1 MTFIVRTR
9 LGDIDVNPKNH
20 PMGRRELL
28 ERARRLVKRAI
39 QEGEGAH
46 VFEKANGRE
55 AAVDVMSGEYI
66 RTGSPVNMVAA
77 GLQKRGGAGAGSHR
91 TRTRD
96 VSTGRARSGRHG
108 GRAGMIEHENPH
120 ERPKRGQ
127 TKRPDSAT
135 WKEMT
140 PEQKAEIDRQI
151 AFELLA
157 RIQDV
162 DEASLLSVMQEGGLP
177 TYPEE
182 AEPVNPFK
190 LHIYSDIPD
199 VKAAAEALHI
209 PVEGVPAV
217 KQGDAPP
224 WESVISI
231 DRVGQSKGN
240 IFVLTYPDTAP
251 RVMAKSKAFKWPA
264 LELLAQWLRD
274 TPEKGGVRRVL
285 VYSRRPGSKGF
296 DPVAYP
302 AIGDAIYFL
311 GKLPELQPEVLRESI
326 LRAPF
331 SGRVVDIKAGSV
343 TIEDPT
349 NFGPAYA
356 DIATKVALAKAELFD
371 LRSRASVETQQVIKM
386 RDRIAEA
393 RAAAAVG
400 LTSKNPEVIQ
410 EAKST
415 LAQLDLQLSSLNDE
429 RKRARGLDAAD
440 TAYEKA
446 YNAFYGNAEERIKPF
461 GKIQT
466 VIQPLV
472 PALAYEANADYPS
485 LTSNGTLLEVQRAA
499 KALFGADIPNPSIG
513 VSAAPDGALWGATLY
528 ARNSFDKTAVA
539 EALGQIGTLIKEREN
554 DEHNLDILTRG
565 DPLSKPLIDAARE
578 RLRKRDPNPTVG
590 QARARAIGDVE
601 FRLNKTHAEI
611 GRLEAFLR
619 EKTARRLTFRG
630 KIQRRS
636 TLIAGSQTAP
646 LADGIELGASVT
658 KGQAVT
664 RVPERTTDG
673 LPRSKA
679 ETFIVP
685 NAAYLQRGDEPYV
698 AAMFDKTPSNSHVR
712 SVLVR
717 EKTRLPPDGVGSLM
731 VQVEGEPK
739 TVYVTPVGGGPVT
752 VAAAIQMYGG
762 ATNLLQK
769 IGAITGAA
777 HEGQTPQQRAVMALS
792 PTDVAGISRDV
803 FPTDMVMQRWLRG
816 DAPAYVLELS
826 TQPPV
831 GTTTRISTPTHL
843 EPMSASGGKKVAVS
857 RIAHLCMYGFYQ
869 DYVLDITPVETFGP
883 QDLMEDIP
891 EDASDRDKRF
901 NTAIA
906 RAGRMISKVNSRA
919 QAWIAK
925 VQAIQGNKARVE
937 AFVDVEH
944 MTAAA
949 KAAQRYGLNVNATS
963 PSDFSPRFVDSLV
976 YRILGRRLRERLEL
990 KDETGKTGLQL
1001 LAQLEEERPTE
1012 ASWLKLAEAARRVDP
1027 EARVDADGKPMT
1039 TKMFLARLMPNG
1051 VLSGVKA
1058 IQETVAAQEAGK
1070 LTKEEANARIA
1081 EVNAATT
1088 STAFSYAVTP
1098 FDVYKAIVSGRK
1110 AKLEPAVIT
1119 DPMAEVLLVAI
1130 PKPDADGLSMGA
1142 FEVVIV
1148 DGVPRKGAGGKQ
1160 LTKKINAFCRIGEIG
1175 YVSKDMPASKDVTQ
1189 ARKDLANAQA
1199 LSYQAG
1205 LAAARRGESTVERG
1219 VHVGRGISPRSE
1231 RSGMV
1236 LSPGASIERGK
1247 GSGGPASYGTLSSG
1261 AGQSRMDLI
1270 LMRYED
1276 MFPAEAANVQ
1286 AIRGKQASARDIA
1299 EDEQE
1304 KIIRAEMVMGTGP
1317 LLTVKQRDAQVALA
1331 RAREEAARLAELQYM
1346 EERAKQTGPRRKGL
1360 LNNPGYR
1367 AELTYPWR
1375 QNPPPDY
1382 ESLFTALSGATERE
1396 AKFAKDLASAL
1407 IKLAANTKA
1416 ELNQEENTAL
1426 KGAGYLLAILTM
1438 GFRSIGDV
1446 GNTSSEVVQEM
1457 LDEVLKIEFIKSL
1470 SAEAEP
1476 SFTVKGIKYP
1486 VTGPQRKALADGMLA
1501 GPLYS
1506 VGANGVLAPR
1516 NDASVNALFTRGLR
1530 WAAWIDVRST
1540 VRVFEAETTA
1550 ITKNSRSSPSSRLP
1564 YDPVALVQQLRDT
1577 PPDRLNNAARVLVE
1591 STVNGVN
1598 KVVASS
1604 PYAFVL
1610 TPASL
1615 ALLTSPQG
1623 AVSAVG
1629 SIMELRGRAEKAY
1642 DDFLSALLPARGEA
1656 EQRPEILRTLQQRYE
1671 QAVAELQRRLQAL
1684 EQSGQRFDEEAAIA
1698 SASEAAVVHR
1708 LVGRTGDDRRPGTR
1722 DDRLT
1727 QLRGPVARHLG
1738 MRGRPL
1744 IPVDSRLLES
1754 KGLQPMDYGE
1764 GYTLSSRPSLQEFS
1778 TLITQVTAKAATRP
1792 VATATLM
1799 CRPGNRTV
1807 GEFAAPLNRYK
1818 PTGWDEM
1825 QFGNVIWISPD
1836 SRLVRLY
1843 RMGAPVCVLRRHAG
1857 EPMQDFLDEVAE
1869 NWNLWLTDPVHQR
1882 QGRDLAQVVWMGQS
1896 GAKNGLMYR
1905 LNSKADQGRP
1915 LSRNVMAKRMARAGV
1930 SLAKESGELI
1940 APSGALLD
1948 TKTKE
1953 GMIKRW
1959 SDNAATIEA
1968 DANMFLTAMREK
1980 KLVSLREV
1988 DEVLERL
1995 FGGESAQVAG
2005 AKASREAKPD
2015 LIVLTPPR
2023 APGDTRHLLKGYET
2037 LPVSIKPV
2045 VDFLVGKGDA
2055 STVRVYDQWYN
2066 SVGNTRIFSLEAALD
2081 EVRPSS
2087 RAKAGTGDESALA
2100 AAMNSAGN
2108 SLTTTLLLT
2117 RIIAGL
2123 GPKLD
2128 IVAPMPAGRAL
2139 SDVVSMQEQLAQ
2151 KEKGVITFSPAA
2163 QVLQE
2168 AQKEALLKVTLS
2180 AYAPVLIVDLGEQSN
2195 EASGGGAGMDLLAA
2209 TANIL
2214 SDAGPVPPI
2223 LYLTAKQSA
2232 PSARQVEGLRK
2243 QIADKLKVDASE
2255 VPIMYATYATL
2266 PSYTPQLVA
2275 KIANPKRRNPRQRE
2289 VRQVASLYMRTYP
2302 FLG

>member
-28 ERARRLVKRAI
+28 ERARRLVKRAL
-39 QEGEGAH
+39 QEGEGAS

-66 RTGSPVNMVAA
+66 RTGSPVNLVAA
-77 GLQKRGGAGAGSHR
+77 GLQKRGGAGAGSHH

-108 GRAGMIEHENPH
+108 GRAGMIEHENPD

-140 PEQKAEIDRQI
+140 DEQKAEIDRQI

-162 DEASLLSVMQEGGLP
+162 DEASLLSVMQEGGVP
-177 TYPEE
+177 SYPE
-182 AEPVNPFK
+182 APEPVNPFN

-224 WESVISI
+224 WESVIAI
-231 DRVGQSKGN
+231 DREGQRTDDT
-240 IFVLTYPDTAP
+240 FVLTYPDKAP
-251 RVMAKSKAFKWPA
+251 RVLMAESKTFKWPA

-274 TPEKGGVRRVL
+274 TPEKGGVRSIL
-285 VYSRRPGSKGF
+285 VYSRRPGTKGF

-311 GKLPELQPEVLRESI
+311 GLLPELQPEVLRESI

-331 SGRVVDIKAGSV
+331 SGRVVDIKEGSI
-343 TIEDPT
+343 TLEDPT
-349 NFGPAYA
+349 NFGPEYA

-371 LRSRASVETQQVIKM
+371 LRSRASDETQQVIKT

-415 LAQLDLQLSSLNDE
+415 LARLDLQLSSLNDE

-440 TAYEKA
+440 TAYEQA

-461 GKIQT
+461 GKTQT

-472 PALAYEANADYPS
+472 PALGYEAHADYPS
-485 LTSNGTLLEVQRAA
+485 LTSKGTLIEVQRAA
-499 KALFGADIPNPSIG
+499 KALFGANIPNPSIG
-513 VSAAPDGALWGATLY
+513 VSAPPDGALWGATLY

-539 EALGQIGTLIKEREN
+539 EALGRIGTLIKEREN
-554 DEHNLDILTRG
+554 DEHNLDILTRA
-565 DPLSKPLIDAARE
+565 DPLATPLIEAARE

-611 GRLEAFLR
+611 NRVEAFLR

-646 LADGIELGASVT
+646 LAEGIELGASVT

-664 RVPERTTDG
+664 RVPERRTEG
-673 LPRSKA
+673 LPRIKA
-679 ETFIVP
+679 DTFIVP
-685 NAAYLQRGDEPYV
+685 NAAYLQRADETYV
-698 AAMFDKTPSNSHVR
+698 AALFDKTPSNSHVR

-717 EKTRLPPDGVGSLM
+717 EKTRLTPDGVGSLM

-752 VAAAIQMYGG
+752 ISAAIQMYGG

-769 IGAITGAA
+769 IGAITEAA
-777 HEGQTPQQRAVMALS
+777 HEKQTPQQREVMALT
-792 PTDVAGISRDV
+792 PAEVAGISRDV
-803 FPTDMVMQRWLRG
+803 FPTDQVMQRWLRG
-816 DAPAYVLELS
+816 EAPAYVLELS
-826 TQPPV
+826 TKPPA
-831 GTTTRISTPTHL
+831 GTTSRIRTPTHL
-843 EPMSASGGKKVAVS
+843 EPMSSSGGKKIAVS
-857 RIAHLCMYGFYQ
+857 RIAHLCIYGFYQ

-883 QDLMEDIP
+883 QDLMEGVP

-906 RAGRMISKVNSRA
+906 RADKMISKVNSRA

-925 VQAIQGNKARVE
+925 VQAIKGTKPRAE
-937 AFVDVEH
+937 AFIDVEH
-944 MTAAA
+944 MIAAA
-949 KAAQRYGLNVNATS
+949 KASQRYGLNVNATS

-976 YRILGRRLRERLEL
+976 YRILGRRLRERLEQ

-1001 LAQLEEERPTE
+1001 LAQLEEERPRE

-1027 EARVDADGKPMT
+1027 EARVDTDSKPMT
-1039 TKMFLARLMPNG
+1039 TKMFLAKLMPNG
-1051 VLSGVKA
+1051 ALSGVKT

-1081 EVNAATT
+1081 EANGPA
-1088 STAFSYAVTP
+1088 TAFSYAVTP
-1098 FDVYKAIVSGRK
+1098 FDIYKAIVIGRK
-1110 AKLEPAVIT
+1110 AKLEPAVIS

-1142 FEVVIV
+1142 VEVVIV

-1175 YVSKDMPASKDVTQ
+1175 YVSKDMPTSKDVTQ
-1189 ARKDLANAQA
+1189 AKRDLANAQV

-1247 GSGGPASYGTLSSG
+1247 GSGGPASYGTLSSS

-1270 LMRYED
+1270 LMRYEE
-1276 MFPAEAANVQ
+1276 MFPLEAANIQ

-1304 KIIRAEMVMGTGP
+1304 KIIRAEMVMDTGP
-1317 LLTVKQRDAQVALA
+1317 LLTVKQRDAQLVLERA
-1331 RAREEAARLAELQYM
+1331 RAEAARLAEIQYI
-1346 EERAKQTGPRRKGL
+1346 EERKQAGGPRKRGL
-1360 LNNPGYR
+1360 LNNPGYK
-1367 AELTYPWR
+1367 AELAYPWR
-1375 QNPPPDY
+1375 QNPPDY
-1382 ESLFTALSGATERE
+1382 GSLFTVLDGATANE
-1396 AKFAKDLASAL
+1396 AKFAKALPSAL
-1407 IKLAANTKA
+1407 VKLAKDTKA
-1416 ELNQEENTAL
+1416 ELTSDEITAL
-1426 KGAGYLLAILTM
+1426 KGSGYLLAILTL
-1438 GFRSIGDV
+1438 GFRSIGDI
-1446 GNTSSEVVQEM
+1446 GNTSSEVVGEM
-1457 LDEVLKIEFIKSL
+1457 LDQVLKSEFIKSL
-1470 SAEAEP
+1470 SAEADP
-1476 SFTVKGIKYP
+1476 FFIVNRTKYS
-1486 VTGPQRKALADGMLA
+1486 VTGPQRKGLRDGMLA

-1506 VGANGVLAPR
+1506 VGADGVLAPR
-1516 NDASVNALFTRGLR
+1516 NDASVLALFSRGLR
-1530 WAAWIDVRST
+1530 WAAWTDVRST
-1540 VRVFEAETTA
+1540 VKVFETETAA
-1550 ITKNSRSSPSSRLP
+1550 IAKDSRSSPSSRLS
-1564 YDPVALVQQLRDT
+1564 YDPVKLVQQLRDT
-1577 PPDRLNNAARVLVE
+1577 PTDSLNNAARVLVE
-1591 STVNGVN
+1591 STLNE
-1598 KVVASS
+1598 VVPSS
-1604 PYAFVL
+1604 PYALVL
-1610 TPASL
+1610 TPSSL

-1629 SIMELRGRAEKAY
+1629 SIMELRRRAEKAY
-1642 DDFLSALLPARGEA
+1642 DAFLSALLPARGEA
-1656 EQRPEILRTLQQRYE
+1656 EERPEILRAFQQKYE
-1671 QAVAELQRRLQAL
+1671 QAVADLQRQLQTL
-1684 EQSGQRFDEEAAIA
+1684 EQSGQRFDEDAAIA
-1698 SASEAAVVHR
+1698 SSSEAAIVHR
-1708 LVGRTGDDRRPGTR
+1708 LVGRTADDRRPGTR

-1744 IPVDSRLLES
+1744 IPVDSRLLEA
-1754 KGLQPMDYGE
+1754 KGLPPMVYGE

-1778 TLITQVTAKAATRP
+1778 TLITQVTAKSATRP

-1799 CRPGNRTV
+1799 CRPGNRSV

-1818 PTGWDEM
+1818 PAGWDEL
-1825 QFGNVIWISPD
+1825 QIGNVIWISPD

-1896 GAKNGLMYR
+1896 GAKDGLMYR

-1940 APSGALLD
+1940 APPGALLD
-1948 TKTKE
+1948 TKMKE
-1953 GMIKRW
+1953 GMVKRW
-1959 SDNAATIEA
+1959 SDNATAIEA

-1988 DEVLERL
+1988 DAVLERL

-2005 AKASREAKPD
+2005 
-2015 LIVLTPPR
+2015 
-2023 APGDTRHLLKGYET
+2023 
-2037 LPVSIKPV
+2037 
-2045 VDFLVGKGDA
+2045 
-2055 STVRVYDQWYN
+2055 
-2066 SVGNTRIFSLEAALD
+2066 
-2081 EVRPSS
+2081 
-2087 RAKAGTGDESALA
+2087 
-2100 AAMNSAGN
+2100 
-2108 SLTTTLLLT
+2108 
-2117 RIIAGL
+2117 
-2123 GPKLD
+2123 
-2128 IVAPMPAGRAL
+2128 VARL
-2139 SDVVSMQEQLAQ
+2139 
-2151 KEKGVITFSPAA
+2151 
-2163 QVLQE
+2163 
-2168 AQKEALLKVTLS
+2168 
-2180 AYAPVLIVDLGEQSN
+2180 N
-2195 EASGGGAGMDLLAA
+2195 
-2209 TANIL
+2209 
-2214 SDAGPVPPI
+2214 
-2223 LYLTAKQSA
+2223 
-2232 PSARQVEGLRK
+2232 
-2243 QIADKLKVDASE
+2243 
-2255 VPIMYATYATL
+2255 
-2266 PSYTPQLVA
+2266 
-2275 KIANPKRRNPRQRE
+2275 
-2289 VRQVASLYMRTYP
+2289 RT
-2302 FLG
+2302 